1 MTSSFVVIAVR
12 YILSVLL
19 LCCLSLPAR
28 AAELPAV
35 RVGLLQFGTVNW
47 EVSVMRHGLDAAH
60 GIRLVPV
67 DFADKDAATLALMS
81 GEVDVIVTDWLWVAR
96 QRAAHKDFTFVAFSS
111 AVGGVVAD
119 PKQGIKSVSDLAGRK
134 LGIGG
139 GPDDKSWL
147 LLQAYARKTAGL
159 DLRQAAE
166 LQFAAPP
173 ILTELA
179 RRGRIDAVLNFWQF
193 NAQLE
198 AKGFDEVISIRSILP
213 QLGLDRPPVLL
224 GWVFRESWAVSHP
237 KLARGLLD
245 ASFDAKEKLRR
256 DDTQG
261 DALWQS
267 LRPQMKAPDEALFAA
282 LKAGYRAGMPDG
294 YGPADIAAAN
304 AAFHLMAEIDP
315 RAVGGLTELPPGT
328 FWTGYRR

>member
-1 MTSSFVVIAVR
+1 VIGIVR
-12 YILSVLL
+12 CILSLL
-19 LCCLSLPAR
+19 VLCCFSLSAR

-47 EVSVMRHGLDAAH
+47 EVSVMRRGLDTAH
-60 GIRLVPV
+60 GIRLAPV
-67 DFADKDAATLALMS
+67 DFADKDAATLALLS
-81 GEVDVIVTDWLWVAR
+81 GAVDVIVTDWLWVAR
-96 QRAAHKDFTFVAFSS
+96 QRAAHKDFTFVPFSS

-119 PKQGIKSVSDLAGRK
+119 PKLGIKNVSDLAGRK

-147 LLQAYARKTAGL
+147 LLQAYARKTAGM
-159 DLRQAAE
+159 DLRQAAD

-179 RRGRIDAVLNFWQF
+179 ARGRIDAVLNFWQF
-193 NAQLE
+193 NAQLQ
-198 AKGFDEVISIRSILP
+198 AKGFDEVISIRGILP
-213 QLGLDRPPVLL
+213 QLGLDRPPALL
-224 GWVFRESWAVSHP
+224 GWVFRESWAASHP
-237 KLARGLLD
+237 KLAQGLLD
-245 ASFDAKEKLRR
+245 ASFDAKEKLRQ
-256 DDTQG
+256 DDAQG
-261 DALWQS
+261 AALWQS

-282 LKAGYRAGMPDG
+282 LKAGYRAGMPAG

-315 RAVGGLTELPPGT
+315 RAVGGLTDLPPGT
-328 FWTGYRR
+328 FWPGYRR